1 MVSTVEQSGAGRA
14 KRALGVCIVAVA
26 HVAYIFITYRARV
39 LTHSVPW
46 SSDFVVFALPT
57 LLALIGYASLLHS
70 GRTSWV
76 FSISVSVGLTFVS
89 FWLSIFIAF
98 NTYGT

>member
-1 MVSTVEQSGAGRA
+1 MVSTVEQPGTSRA

-26 HVAYIFITYRARV
+26 HVAYTFVTYRAGV
-39 LTHSVPW
+39 LTHSGPW
-46 SSDFVVFALPT
+46 SSDLLVFAVPT
-57 LLALIGYASLLHS
+57 LLAFIAYASLLH
-70 GRTSWV
+70 GRRTSWMLAL
-76 FSISVSVGLTFVS
+76 SVSIGLTFLS

>member
-39 LTHSVPW
+39 LTHSRPW
-46 SSDFVVFALPT
+46 SSDLLVFAVPT
-57 LLALIGYASLLHS
+57 LLALIGYASFLH
-70 GRTSWV
+70 GRRTSWLLAL
-76 FSISVSVGLTFVS
+76 SISTGLTFLS
-89 FWLSIFIAF
+89 F
-98 NTYGT
+98 